1 MKPRFRV
8 LLTGIL
14 LFSSGLG
21 AWPQSLRGSKRAE
34 ADYYVVAYGQHYQV
48 PPSLVRAF
56 IQRESDWRPC
66 AISQKG
72 AVGLM
77 QLMPH
82 TAKRLGVQDRCDIK
96 QNISGGVRYLAWL
109 CHLFRG
115 DYRLVGA
122 AYYAGEEIVATRGL
136 AYRNPDVIK
145 YVQGIRKAYLQ
156 QSFAETNAQTEALQ

>member
-1 MKPRFRV
+1 MKTRFRV
-8 LLTGIL
+8 LLIGIL
-14 LFSSGLG
+14 LVSSGLV

-34 ADYYVVAYGQHYQV
+34 AEYYAVAYAQHYQV

-77 QLMPH
+77 QLMPL

-115 DYRLVGA
+115 DYRLVVA
-122 AYYAGEEIVATRGL
+122 AYYAGEEIVGRRGL
-136 AYRNPDVIK
+136 AYRNPDVIN
-145 YVQGIRKAYLQ
+145 YVQAIRKAYLQ
-156 QSFAETNAQTEALQ
+156 QPSAKTNSQTEAPQ